1 MLLERRAVGVF
12 IEANEDVFT
21 HAAMGARRLPVL
33 PSMALSAS
41 SDALLPPA
49 NSITFLPL
57 ETTMVFALA
66 NNAAASSRCSLRLAG
81 TVSEISILLA
91 SKNLD
96 ARVQLVHP
104 PRK

>member
-1 MLLERRAVGVF
+1 
-12 IEANEDVFT
+12 
-21 HAAMGARRLPVL
+21 
-33 PSMALSAS
+33 
-41 SDALLPPA
+41 
-49 NSITFLPL
+49 
-57 ETTMVFALA
+57 MVFALA